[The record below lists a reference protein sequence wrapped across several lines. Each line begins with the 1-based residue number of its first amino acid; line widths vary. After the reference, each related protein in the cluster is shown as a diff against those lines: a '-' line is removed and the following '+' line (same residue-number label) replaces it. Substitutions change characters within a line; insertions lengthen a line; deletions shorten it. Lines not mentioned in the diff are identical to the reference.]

1 MFRPSI
7 NRRIAVFWKRMIL
20 AIALVLC
27 LSILPVWA
35 NVETKVPVVLNGR
48 VVFEVGAFEEFK
60 ASDRAQSISDRLQEI
75 AESQKAPKIVI
86 ENQNKSI
93 VVRVNDLYLLTVTE
107 QDLREGRTPRE
118 QAEFWTQR
126 LRQVLRE
133 AQKEKQPDYLRNRGI
148 FGGAILLVAIALH
161 WGIGRVWHYLRD
173 RFIAKREE
181 EDISQ
186 GPPSNS
192 TLFFKL
198 MLLLTRTWLWGSVV
212 FFIADLFPLS
222 RQWSYEI
229 REILRVSFTSSFVTL
244 GDRAYSIIDLAL
256 LLLMLW
262 GTFVAVGIAMKF
274 LRTRLLQLTRIERGA
289 QEVISVLLRYSLLLI
304 STIIVLQIWG
314 INLSSLALFG
324 SAIGVGIG
332 LGFQD
337 IAKNFASGLVLLFEG
352 SIQVGDFI
360 ELKEQMGIVEKVG
373 ARSIILQTLDKISII
388 VPNSRLLEDEVIN
401 WTHSNPI
408 SRLHLPVGIAYGSN
422 ISTVKNI
429 LLQAAREHLEILSS
443 PPPSVIFIG
452 FGDGSLDFEL
462 LVWSANP
469 NRQVLLKSDLYFRVE
484 ELLTQEG
491 IEIPFPQRDLNL
503 RSQHIPIQ
511 LSPQLEAGILKF
523 LEGRSNSTGD
533 RPNSISQE
541 DESNID

>member
-35 NVETKVPVVLNGR
+35 NGETKVPVVLNGR

-60 ASDRAQSISDRLQEI
+60 AGDRAQSISDRLQEI
-75 AESQKAPKIVI
+75 SESQKTPKIVI

-133 AQKEKQPDYLRNRGI
+133 AQKEKQPEYLRNRGL

-161 WGIGRVWHYLRD
+161 WVIGRVWYYLRD
-173 RFIAKREE
+173 RFIEKREE
-181 EDISQ
+181 EEI
-186 GPPSNS
+186 PPDTLSNS

-198 MLLLTRTWLWGSVV
+198 MLLLARTWLWGSVV

-274 LRTRLLQLTRIERGA
+274 LRTRLLQLTQIERGA
-289 QEVISVLLRYSLLLI
+289 QEVISVLLRYSFLLI
-304 STIIVLQIWG
+304 GTIIVLQIWG

-324 SAIGVGIG
+324 SVVGVGIG

-360 ELKEQMGIVEKVG
+360 ELKEQMGTVEKVG

-388 VPNSRLLEDEVIN
+388 VPNYRLLEDKVIN

-422 ISTVKNI
+422 LSTVKNI
-429 LLQAAREHLEILSS
+429 LLQAARENLEVLSS
-443 PPPSVIFIG
+443 PPPNVIFIG
-452 FGDGSLDFEL
+452 FGDSSLDFEL

-469 NRQVLLKSDLYFRVE
+469 SRQVPLKSDLYFRIE

-523 LEGRSNSTGD
+523 LEG
-533 RPNSISQE
+533 QQKE
-541 DESNID
+541 